1 MELRKYVINI
11 MILILM
17 CCSALSSA
25 DNHGW
30 RQDENSSQSLEIQ
43 ATMTPIISLS
53 TDVLSNSNP
62 DSGYD
67 GMPFYLTNEDVAATQ
82 PDGRKIAT
90 WTLDSNTHNLNV
102 SITAEPL
109 KSIKTNA
116 QVDYVLTFSFL
127 GGEQDVQS
135 ATDYNGKLFDVENS
149 SISFREEPIYF
160 RLADNVN
167 ISSSDYPVDEYKA
180 EVTIIVTPGGDL

>member
-17 CCSALSSA
+17 CSTLSSA

-30 RQDENSSQSLEIQ
+30 RQQGESKSLEIQ

-53 TDVLSNSNP
+53 TDVLSNANP

-82 PDGRKIAT
+82 LDGRKIAT
-90 WTLDSNTHNLNV
+90 WSLDSNTHNLNV
-102 SITAEPL
+102 SITANPL
-109 KSIKTNA
+109 KSIETNTP
-116 QVDYVLTFSFL
+116 VDYVLTFSSPK
-127 GGEQDVQS
+127 GKQVIQS
-135 ATDYNGKLFDVENS
+135 TTGYNGKMFGEENS
-149 SISFREEPIYF
+149 SIRFSEEPIYF
-160 RLADNVN
+160 KLADNVD
-167 ISSSDYPVDEYKA
+167 ISSSDYPVDEYRA
-180 EVTIIVTPGGDL
+180 TVEIIVTPGGDQ